1 MTLLERCAVIQSEI
15 ARLEA
20 IELASKEAAQN
31 RERHDVLQPLR
42 IKLNEAAERANV
54 LRDSGIQVAS
64 SSPNPKMLALF
75 YDYRQAVDDPAT
87 GKRNAF
93 GSLNNALTTLAD
105 TSTEQVRKT
114 IDSLS
119 ARNTDAEE
127 SFIKQ
132 YEGIPSLQA
141 KVTATRAKRVE
152 YQSVM
157 GARHRSVADLLKF
170 ISVRSELWLLTDEL
184 KHQHL
189 PPEVHDFYQAVHSG
203 KATIEMLT
211 APVRSWLEANNQ
223 LKELRITLRPR

>member
-1 MTLLERCAVIQSEI
+1 MTLMERCSAIQSEI

-20 IELASKEAAQN
+20 IELASKEAGQN

-42 IKLNEAAERANV
+42 RKLHEAAEKANV
-54 LRDSGIQVAS
+54 LRESEIQFAS
-64 SSPNPKMLALF
+64 WPSNPKMLALF

-105 TSTEQVRKT
+105 ATTDQVRKT
-114 IDSLS
+114 IDGLS
-119 ARNTDAEE
+119 ARNPDAEE

-132 YEGIPSLQA
+132 YDGIPSLQA
-141 KVTATRAKRVE
+141 KVTATRTKRVE
-152 YQSVM
+152 YQSVT
-157 GARHRSVADLLKF
+157 GPRHRSVEDLRKF

-189 PPEVHDFYQAVHSG
+189 SPEVR
-203 KATIEMLT
+203 E
-211 APVRSWLEANNQ
+211 
-223 LKELRITLRPR
+223 

>member
-1 MTLLERCAVIQSEI
+1 MERCSVIQSEI

-20 IELASKEAAQN
+20 IELASKEAGQN

-42 IKLNEAAERANV
+42 FKLDEAAEKANV
-54 LRDSGIQVAS
+54 LREMGIQFAS
-64 SSPNPKMLALF
+64 WPPNPKVLALF

-105 TSTEQVRKT
+105 TTTDQVRKT

-119 ARNTDAEE
+119 ARNPDAEE

-132 YEGIPSLQA
+132 YDGIPSLQA
-141 KVTATRAKRVE
+141 KVTAARTKRVE
-152 YQSVM
+152 FQSVT
-157 GARHRSVADLLKF
+157 GARHRSVLDLRKF

-189 PPEVHDFYQAVHSG
+189 PPEVHEFYQAVHSG
-203 KATIEMLT
+203 KATIETLT
-211 APVRSWLEANNQ
+211 SSVRSWLEANDQ